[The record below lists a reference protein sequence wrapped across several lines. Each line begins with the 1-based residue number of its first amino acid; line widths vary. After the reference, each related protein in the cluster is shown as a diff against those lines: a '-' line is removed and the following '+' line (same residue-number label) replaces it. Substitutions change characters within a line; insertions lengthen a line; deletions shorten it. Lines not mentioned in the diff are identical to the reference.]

1 VPLVRKVR
9 MMAKHLG
16 QIILMRQDDGHGKPA
31 DHAHH
36 PENSWSIMS
45 AYHDAS

>member
-1 VPLVRKVR
+1 MHKVM

-16 QIILMRQDDGHGKPA
+16 QIILMRQDDGPEMRA

-36 PENSWSIMS
+36 PENSSSIMC
-45 AYHDAS
+45 AHDA